1 MQIKL
6 TVALL
11 ALIPLLA
18 AASPAP
24 APVTSVPVRKRSFL
38 KANGVADIEA
48 LTAHVDEV
56 RTYVCP

>member
-6 TVALL
+6 SVAVL

-18 AASPAP
+18 SALPAS
-24 APVTSVPVRKRSFL
+24 APVTSVPFAKKRSFR
-38 KANGVADIEA
+38 KANGAVDIPA

-56 RTYVCP
+56 RA